1 MTAPRVIK
9 KIDFIGSFP
18 QAPQSNGQPEIA
30 FVGRSNVGKSSA
42 INRLLNRKKIARVSS
57 TPGRTQSINVF
68 EINQSYRFV
77 DLPGYGFA
85 KVPIAVRDA
94 WGKMI
99 EGYLVNREALKLC
112 VILVDG
118 RHLAQN
124 LDLQM
129 LDALVNNG
137 IPGVVVATKVD
148 RLKRSQLA
156 RQLKKLREG
165 LGLEPDVFIP
175 FSSVTGDGLDNVWD
189 AIEYALDL
197 KGS

>member
-18 QAPQSNGQPEIA
+18 TAPPTNGQPEIA

-57 TPGRTQSINVF
+57 TPGRTQAINIF
-68 EINQSYRFV
+68 EINQTYRFV

-85 KVPIAVRDA
+85 KVPIAVRHA

-99 EGYLVNREALKLC
+99 EGYLVSRSALKLC

-118 RHLAQN
+118 RHTAQN

-129 LDALVNNG
+129 LETLVSNG

-148 RLKRSQLA
+148 CLKRSQRD

-165 LGLEPDVFIP
+165 LGLDSEVFVP
-175 FSSVTGDGLDNVWD
+175 FSSVTKYGLDEVWD
-189 AIEYALDL
+189 AIEYALDI
-197 KGS
+197 KG

>member
-18 QAPQSNGQPEIA
+18 TAPQSNGLPEIA

-57 TPGRTQSINVF
+57 TPGRTQSINIF
-68 EINQSYRFV
+68 EINDTYRFV

-85 KVPIAVRDA
+85 KVPIAVRNA

-99 EGYLVNREALKLC
+99 EGYLVNRAALKLV

-118 RHLAQN
+118 RHSAQN

-129 LDALVNNG
+129 LGTLVNNG

-148 RLKRSQLA
+148 CLKRSQRA

-165 LGLEPDVFIP
+165 LGIDAEVFVP
-175 FSSVTGDGLDNVWD
+175 FSSVTKSGLDDVWD
-189 AIEYALDL
+189 AIEYALDI
-197 KGS
+197 KG